1 MLTKVYLIE
10 YISLH
15 CGKLQRGECMR
26 ILFAAVFIWAAWRW
40 SDWKNWKDYYPTYLF
55 LTALSFISDFLMYN
69 HSLWFYCPS
78 PNFPNHTAVAL
89 FYAFTIYPATVLLFL
104 SCYPVGSYLRQAAY
118 IALWVC
124 VYSLME
130 AASLVV
136 GIGSYYND
144 WTLWWSVL
152 VNIVLFIALR
162 VHFSNPLLAWL
173 LGALFSALILNVF
186 DFRLTDFK

>member
-1 MLTKVYLIE
+1 M
-10 YISLH
+10 
-15 CGKLQRGECMR
+15 
-26 ILFAAVFIWAAWRW
+26 
-40 SDWKNWKDYYPTYLF
+40 
-55 LTALSFISDFLMYN
+55 
-69 HSLWFYCPS
+69 
-78 PNFPNHTAVAL
+78 
-89 FYAFTIYPATVLLFL
+89 
-104 SCYPVGSYLRQAAY
+104 RQAAY